1 MIKDGLVMEVF
12 KNVCF
17 VRSIKKRAEGREA
30 EISLFTTKVIRVKI
44 GQPLEPVGI
53 SCPYPFTT
61 NIVKVILGYHLL
73 SQRFTPPHPFTL
85 KVD

>member
-17 VRSIKKRAEGREA
+17 VRSIKKRAEGMRA
-30 EISLFTTKVIRVKI
+30 EISLFTTKVTRVKI
-44 GQPLEPVGI
+44 GQTLEPIGI
-53 SCPYPFTT
+53 SCPYPFT
-61 NIVKVILGYHLL
+61 
-73 SQRFTPPHPFTL
+73 L

>member
-1 MIKDGLVMEVF
+1 MWCIVKAIKKELVKEVF

-17 VRSIKKRAEGREA
+17 VRSIKKRTEGMRA
-30 EISLFTTKVIRVKI
+30 LI
-44 GQPLEPVGI
+44 
-53 SCPYPFTT
+53 YPFTT
-61 NIVKVILGYHLL
+61 NIVRVILGYNLL

>member
-1 MIKDGLVMEVF
+1 MIKEGLVKEVF

-17 VRSIKKRAEGREA
+17 VRSIKKRTEGRRA
-30 EISLFTTKVIRVKI
+30 EISPFTTKVIRVKI

-53 SCPYPFTT
+53 SCPYPFT
-61 NIVKVILGYHLL
+61 
-73 SQRFTPPHPFTL
+73 L

>member
-1 MIKDGLVMEVF
+1 MKEVF

-17 VRSIKKRAEGREA
+17 VRLIKKRTEGREA

-44 GQPLEPVGI
+44 GQ
-53 SCPYPFTT
+53 
-61 NIVKVILGYHLL
+61 LL
-73 SQRFTPPHPFTL
+73 MTVRIDYPHPFTI